1 MNVIHFKNQ
10 KDRLDFLK
18 GNFEEIIPQEITPKV
33 ADEGFE
39 KLKAECGD
47 CPAWDGT
54 DCTRHPYKEG
64 CLKDEPKAEE
74 PKKTKRKGKKKDD
87 KVQAE

>member
-1 MNVIHFKNQ
+1 MEVMHFKSQ
-10 KDRLDFLK
+10 EERLDYLK
-18 GNFEEIIPQEITPKV
+18 GNYEEIEPKV
-33 ADEGFE
+33 VDEVFE

-54 DCTRHPYKEG
+54 DCTRHPYTEG

-74 PKKTKRKGKKKDD
+74 PKKTKKKGKKKDD

>member
-1 MNVIHFKNQ
+1 MEVLHFKSQ
-10 KDRLDFLK
+10 KERFDYLK
-18 GNFEEIIPQEITPKV
+18 GNYEEIVPKV
-33 ADEGFE
+33 ADEAFE

-54 DCTRHPYKEG
+54 DCTRHPYTEG
-64 CLKDEPKAEE
+64 CLKDEPKAEK
-74 PKKTKRKGKKKDD
+74 PKKKKGKKKDD